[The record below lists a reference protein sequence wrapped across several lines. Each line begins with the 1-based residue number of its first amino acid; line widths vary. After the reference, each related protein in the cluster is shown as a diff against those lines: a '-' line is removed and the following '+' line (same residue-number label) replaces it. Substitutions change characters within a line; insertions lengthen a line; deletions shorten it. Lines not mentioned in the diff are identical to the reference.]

1 MANAGGKYE
10 VTAQA
15 GKVTI
20 SWASAEM
27 VLSAA
32 EAAELG
38 RALLAASGEKRLPQS
53 RQIGGIIGPY

>member
-1 MANAGGKYE
+1 MTMAGGKYE
-10 VTAQA
+10 VAAKA
-15 GKVTI
+15 GGVTI

-38 RALLAASGEKRLPQS
+38 RALLMAAGEKRLPQT
-53 RQIGGIIGPY
+53 RQIGGIIGPD